1 MEQKNKVLSDKEIHT
16 IVENAQSL
24 LISELRKQIP
34 SPGARYGDF
43 EELKNGTEL
52 EFSVRHLGNWTGD
65 YDFGMIDDK
74 TDKLIDKVIDE
85 VQKKTSC
92 QIDAQCGEKQYMY
105 FAVTYDRSLQNTP
118 KKELHNAFWELSD
131 EQQNVI
137 LKLDDLAE
145 KQGKTLGFN
154 IDAESAQKEYLR
166 VLNVAK
172 KMGIYS
178 EPKVSLKYKVKVVD
192 ITNER

>member
-65 YDFGMIDDK
+65 YNFGMIDDK

-118 KKELHNAFWELSD
+118 KKELHNVFWELSD

-154 IDAESAQKEYLR
+154 IDAESA
-166 VLNVAK
+166 
-172 KMGIYS
+172 
-178 EPKVSLKYKVKVVD
+178 
-192 ITNER
+192 